1 MVDNTTDINKII
13 VGYSPGDFFYSSVE
27 NTLTADQCASVLA
40 DAHLS
45 DKCNEAN
52 FEDNQ
57 DTCIQAALCKNS
69 QNVKQIYDR
78 NKTKSE
84 NHERSM
90 NAHAVY
96 MTEYITMW
104 NLGIAI
110 VGLLIAIYY
119 LFWGSNVVKVAGD
132 LVEGVSSRFSGPGA
146 VEGEGE
152 GAVEGQTG
160 NLGRARRADGDE
172 GEAPPETEE
181 ARRGGQSGRSGRGG
195 SPRRLRR

>member
-1 MVDNTTDINKII
+1 MVDNTADINKII
-13 VGYSPGDFFYSSVE
+13 VGYSPGDFFDSSVE
-27 NTLTADQCASVLA
+27 NDLDADKCAAVLA
-40 DAHLS
+40 NTNLVN
-45 DKCNEAN
+45 KCNEVN

-57 DTCIQAALCKNS
+57 DICIQAALCKNS
-69 QNVKQIYDR
+69 RNVKQIYDR

-90 NAHAVY
+90 NARAIY

-132 LVEGVSSRFSGPGA
+132 LVEGVSSRFSGA
-146 VEGEGE
+146 
-152 GAVEGQTG
+152 EGQTG
-160 NLGRARRADGDE
+160 NLGRSGEGVEGAEGPEAPE
-172 GEAPPETEE
+172 GEGVET
-181 ARRGGQSGRSGRGG
+181 RRGGKG
-195 SPRRLRR
+195 SVRRRR